1 MIQLII
7 MSRKEK
13 IRSEALEFNI
23 KKFLECTKEIK
34 NFNELNR
41 AWAWYDCQNA
51 FNNNH
56 KLTPTEIDYRAEE
69 LFIYLANWGMV
80 ARGSFIM
87 KHTWRILKEVVTE
100 ISKKKYYDLRKI
112 TISET
117 EKDSHINTINSL
129 YEEIAQI
136 LYKYHEDYKPDDSVQ
151 EKKDKSVLKVSSALI
166 TKILLANDGKE
177 LPKELKVKIMRIRM
191 SYNKIKKQF
200 DEDTQE
206 FSKQIVSDEL
216 RDLANKTDRTPE
228 EEARF
233 NELNTKANSE
243 YQEYLIQK
251 GTEDIK
257 DAPEDTFTEDEYG
270 DILDVNSDGEYE
282 INSQKVKAADL
293 MEAFYEL
300 FVK

>member
-56 KLTPTEIDYRAEE
+56 KLTPAEIDYRAKE

-100 ISKKKYYDLRKI
+100 ISRKEYNVLRKI
-112 TISET
+112 AISET

-136 LYKYHEDYKPDDSVQ
+136 LYM
-151 EKKDKSVLKVSSALI
+151 KKLHKFFI
-166 TKILLANDGKE
+166 NIMKIINQMI
-177 LPKELKVKIMRIRM
+177 VF
-191 SYNKIKKQF
+191 KKRKTNQF
-200 DEDTQE
+200 
-206 FSKQIVSDEL
+206 
-216 RDLANKTDRTPE
+216 
-228 EEARF
+228 
-233 NELNTKANSE
+233 
-243 YQEYLIQK
+243 
-251 GTEDIK
+251 
-257 DAPEDTFTEDEYG
+257 
-270 DILDVNSDGEYE
+270 
-282 INSQKVKAADL
+282 
-293 MEAFYEL
+293 
-300 FVK
+300 